1 MLNID
6 KVDLSY
12 ISCACNRTPHSADWG
27 YNGLVCYGA
36 CHSVAVF
43 DPSVSIMTT
52 FNNDYNMYRLVCN
65 VILLI
70 LKHET

>member
-36 CHSVAVF
+36 CHSVAIF
-43 DPSVSIMTT
+43 DPSVSIIVLSFLTKIIK
-52 FNNDYNMYRLVCN
+52 F
-65 VILLI
+65 IG
-70 LKHET
+70 